1 MSKIYDSYLK
11 HKNNDKNKIYLF
23 KSGMFYIF
31 VDEDAT
37 NISKIIPLKITN
49 LTNDIVKC
57 GFPVDALNRYKGV
70 FENLKL
76 DIEIVDSINN
86 TDNITKLI
94 NKLQKLDIN
103 NITPVKS
110 IELLQELKSLVDECW
125 RINYI

>member
-11 HKNNDKNKIYLF
+11 HKNKDKNKIYLF
-23 KSGMFYIF
+23 KSGMFYLF

-86 TDNITKLI
+86 NDNITKI
-94 NKLQKLDIN
+94 TNKLQKLDIN
-103 NITPVKS
+103 NITPVKAL
-110 IELLQELKSLVDECW
+110 ELLQELKSLVDEC
-125 RINYI
+125 

>member
-110 IELLQELKSLVDECW
+110 IELLQELKSLVDEC
-125 RINYI
+125 

>member
-11 HKNNDKNKIYLF
+11 YKNNDKNKIYLF

-86 TDNITKLI
+86 TDNISKII

-110 IELLQELKSLVDECW
+110 IELLQELKSLVDERW